1 MSLPC
6 FVLFICLCLV
16 LFIYLCLVLF
26 ICLCPR
32 VAGCWQVHL
41 SQASVFLVDLR
52 TPFLRSLFPH
62 TASLLHWFN
71 YTCNWPS
78 FLTSRYIAFAKTAN
92 QYLLGRPP
100 PLCRA
105 EIFGQGRKKS
115 WFTPSMFC
123 FMLWMLNVLFHVA
136 NLVPGY
142 LRCCGSV
149 YLEYATCQLEEN
161 TVFNIQSL
169 QKWESLCE
177 NCFEKQKNQWIKLQ
191 FPFRY
196 VCLSGWWRW
205 QGWEKIEVNLHRG
218 WNLLDGAPFW
228 AGPGLDQ
235 PPAGVECNNN
245 RTQCSGPVVQKSET
259 TIWSRCTIHAKVSHR
274 KGFHSNKLQNAKW
287 QSSPPS
293 PLQS

>member
-1 MSLPC
+1 
-6 FVLFICLCLV
+6 
-16 LFIYLCLVLF
+16 
-26 ICLCPR
+26 
-32 VAGCWQVHL
+32 
-41 SQASVFLVDLR
+41 
-52 TPFLRSLFPH
+52 
-62 TASLLHWFN
+62 
-71 YTCNWPS
+71 
-78 FLTSRYIAFAKTAN
+78 
-92 QYLLGRPP
+92 
-100 PLCRA
+100 
-105 EIFGQGRKKS
+105 
-115 WFTPSMFC
+115 MFC

-142 LRCCGSV
+142 LRCPGSV
-149 YLEYATCQLEEN
+149 YWEYATCQLEEN

-169 QKWESLCE
+169 QNWESLCE

-245 RTQCSGPVVQKSET
+245 RTQCSGPVVQVWDHHLVLVHDTCFGLPQK
-259 TIWSRCTIHAKVSHR
+259 RVSF
-274 KGFHSNKLQNAKW
+274 KQTAECKMAEFPL
-287 QSSPPS
+287 PPS

>member
-1 MSLPC
+1 
-6 FVLFICLCLV
+6 
-16 LFIYLCLVLF
+16 
-26 ICLCPR
+26 
-32 VAGCWQVHL
+32 
-41 SQASVFLVDLR
+41 
-52 TPFLRSLFPH
+52 
-62 TASLLHWFN
+62 
-71 YTCNWPS
+71 
-78 FLTSRYIAFAKTAN
+78 
-92 QYLLGRPP
+92 
-100 PLCRA
+100 
-105 EIFGQGRKKS
+105 
-115 WFTPSMFC
+115 
-123 FMLWMLNVLFHVA
+123 MLWMLNVLFHVA

-169 QKWESLCE
+169 QNWESLCE

-245 RTQCSGPVVQKSET
+245 RTQCSGPVVQVWEHHLVQVHDTCFGLPQKRVSFKQTAECKMAEFSPLSVAILMGILPYVETRVMIWRDLRRCTFPSRVWKREKKVAEEQDLKSEDQDRSLT
-259 TIWSRCTIHAKVSHR
+259 AFSRDDINRSSGPSRTSR
-274 KGFHSNKLQNAKW
+274 GTKGRLFPK
-287 QSSPPS
+287 SSSFYRPAFDISWPPIS
-293 PLQS
+293 SYWT

>member
-26 ICLCPR
+26 ICLCLR

-52 TPFLRSLFPH
+52 TPFLPSLFPH

-142 LRCCGSV
+142 LRCRGSV

-169 QKWESLCE
+169 QNWESLCE

-228 AGPGLDQ
+228 AGPVGQ
-235 PPAGVECNNN
+235 A
-245 RTQCSGPVVQKSET
+245 
-259 TIWSRCTIHAKVSHR
+259 
-274 KGFHSNKLQNAKW
+274 
-287 QSSPPS
+287 
-293 PLQS
+293 